1 MLHCGQITESYAGVL
16 FSLESVATILTKLK
30 YVFMKPL
37 PNSGEAFVS
46 GVSNNKSS
54 TASNDK
60 SCIGKE
66 STIASNKRGFEEV
79 DQHGNINLHQG
90 RKSARVSKPNPKYQD
105 VTFMKQADV

>member
-1 MLHCGQITESYAGVL
+1 MRPRGCWCPLLVVVRL
-16 FSLESVATILTKLK
+16 TIKL
-30 YVFMKPL
+30 L
-37 PNSGEAFVS
+37 
-46 GVSNNKSS
+46 SNNKSS